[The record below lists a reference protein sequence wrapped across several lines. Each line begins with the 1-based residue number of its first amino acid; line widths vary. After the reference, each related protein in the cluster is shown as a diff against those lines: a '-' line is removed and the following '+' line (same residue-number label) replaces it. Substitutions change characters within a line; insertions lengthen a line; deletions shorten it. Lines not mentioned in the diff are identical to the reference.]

1 MTGFARVSRACA
13 GGDLILSI
21 KGVNHRGLDLHFH
34 LPPEFD
40 TIEPAI
46 RARIKPRVGRGHLL
60 VVINYSRAGVD
71 GHAVPVLNRPLFDS
85 WLAAFR
91 EASTTSG
98 SDALPDI
105 ASALR
110 LPGMLHASTTGQALT
125 GEAETAVMTALD
137 EALQAF
143 NAEREREGAAL
154 CAELESR
161 SRTVQDLAA
170 RIEAI
175 RAGATAALGSDE
187 GRQLTRAEGEALVA
201 AERAGGLPEGGERGL
216 EVRPHGAAGDRA
228 RRHHQRRRRVLDRP
242 WRSPAVPLR
251 RYPEG
256 LADEP
261 AGVAQLGD
269 ELLLAREVEGG
280 QLVAGEPHVAVRH
293 HPHALPGEV
302 AVVQTVGVERLQA
315 FEDAKA
321 DRRCLLR

>member
-1 MTGFARVSRACA
+1 MSVRSMTGFARVSRACA

-175 RAGATAALGSDE
+175 RAGATAALQK
-187 GRQLTRAEGEALVA
+187 RL
-201 AERAGGLPEGGERGL
+201 
-216 EVRPHGAAGDRA
+216 RA
-228 RRHHQRRRRVLDRP
+228 RLSELLKNTAVDPQRIVQE
-242 WRSPAVPLR
+242 AAI
-251 RYPEG
+251 
-256 LADEP
+256 LADRSDIAEEILRLKTH
-261 AGVAQLGD
+261 AAQLD
-269 ELLLAREVEGG
+269 ELLAADGEKGKRLDFLLQEMNREANTILSKTSGLGEMGLAITDLALAAKSEIDKIREQSLNVE
-280 QLVAGEPHVAVRH
+280 
-293 HPHALPGEV
+293 
-302 AVVQTVGVERLQA
+302 
-315 FEDAKA
+315 
-321 DRRCLLR
+321 